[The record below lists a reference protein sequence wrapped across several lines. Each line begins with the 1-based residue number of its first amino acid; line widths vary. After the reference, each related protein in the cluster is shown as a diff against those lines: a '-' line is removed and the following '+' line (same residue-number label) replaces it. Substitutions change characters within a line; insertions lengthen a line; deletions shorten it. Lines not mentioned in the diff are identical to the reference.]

1 MNLLVAENLSKSFGT
16 KTLFDKIS
24 FGINEGDKIGL
35 IGINGTG
42 KSTLLKII
50 AGIEESDEGTVT
62 TKRGLKISYLPQT
75 PDFDASK
82 SILENVVFGKT
93 ADEDYR
99 NLRGEAAAML
109 SELGITDTSVSP
121 QLLSGGQ
128 RKRAALIRTLLTES
142 DILVLDEPTNH
153 LDAEMTE
160 WLEDTLKAY
169 KGAFIC
175 ITHDRY
181 FLDEVTN
188 KIFELDKRKLYSY
201 TANYSRFV
209 ELKAEREDMEQA
221 TERKNKTLFKQ
232 ELAWMLRGA
241 RARSTKQKAHI
252 QRFQALRDRKRPE
265 TDDSIDLFS
274 AYSRLGK
281 KTLIA
286 DRLCK
291 AFAQNDGSSKTLITD
306 FSYTFLQ
313 NDRIGIIGS
322 NGCGKTTLIK
332 MLTEELAPDSG
343 TVEYGITVNF
353 GIFSQECQ
361 FMNPEQR
368 VIDYIKDT
376 AEVIHTKEGAIT
388 ASRMCERFLFNSD
401 QQYSAIGKLSGGEK
415 RRLYLLKVLMSS
427 PNILILDEP
436 TNDLDITTLTILEDY
451 LNSFEGII
459 IAVSHDRY
467 FLDKICKRLFVFKGN
482 SRIIQFEGNYTDYR
496 ETEYGDA
503 EYGKA
508 EFSENSITSKN
519 PANNRSTGNM
529 VNSKNTNTSSASK
542 DTSNPKSWKADA
554 PKKLKFSYSEKLEY
568 ETIDSDIEKLEM
580 TIASLE
586 EQIQKTVSDY
596 IELNRLM
603 SEKEAAEKKLEEKT
617 GRWLYLTELAEK
629 IEKQ

>member
-1 MNLLVAENLSKSFGT
+1 MNLLVAENISKSFGT

-24 FGINEGDKIGL
+24 FGINDGDKVGL

-50 AGIEESDEGTVT
+50 AGLEETDEGTIT
-62 TKRGLKISYLPQT
+62 TKRGLRISYLPQT
-75 PDFDASK
+75 PDFDDAL
-82 SILENVVFGKT
+82 SILDNVVRGKT
-93 ADEDYR
+93 AADDYR
-99 NLRGEAAAML
+99 NIRGEATVML
-109 SELGITDTSVSP
+109 ADLGITDTSVSP
-121 QLLSGGQ
+121 RILSGGQ
-128 RKRAALIRTLLTES
+128 RKRAALVRTLLTES
-142 DILVLDEPTNH
+142 DVLVLDEPTNH

-160 WLEDTLKAY
+160 WLEETLNNY

-201 TANYSRFV
+201 TANYSKFV

-252 QRFQALRDRKRPE
+252 QRFQALRDRKKIE
-265 TDDSIDLFS
+265 TDDNVELFS

-286 DRLCK
+286 DNLSK
-291 AFAQNDGSSKTLITD
+291 AYKQADGTEKTLFKG

-313 NDRIGIIGS
+313 NDRIGIIGP
-322 NGCGKTTLIK
+322 NGCGKSTLIK
-332 MLTEELAPDSG
+332 TLTGELQPDSG
-343 TVEYGITVNF
+343 NVEYGITVNY
-353 GIFSQECQ
+353 GIFAQECE

-368 VIDYIKDT
+368 VIDYIRDT
-376 AEVIHTKEGAIT
+376 AEVIHTKEGAVT
-388 ASRMCERFLFNSD
+388 ASKMCERFLFNSD

-415 RRLYLLKVLMSS
+415 RRLYLLKVLMTA

-467 FLDKICKRLFVFKGN
+467 FLDKLCSRLFVFKGN
-482 SRIIQFEGNYTDYR
+482 GIIKQFEGNYTDYK
-496 ETEYGDA
+496 ESELSSEY
-503 EYGKA
+503 
-508 EFSENSITSKN
+508 EN
-519 PANNRSTGNM
+519 NNTAART
-529 VNSKNTNTSSASK
+529 NSGNTSEPSGGNSSAKQNNSTTDKSSSK
-542 DTSNPKSWKADA
+542 DWKANSV
-554 PKKLKFSYSEKLEY
+554 KKLKFTYNEQKEY
-568 ETIDSDIEKLEM
+568 ETIDDD
-580 TIASLE
+580 IASLE
-586 EQIQKTVSDY
+586 QKIAETDKQISESSSNY
-596 IELNRLM
+596 FELNKLM
-603 SEKEAAEKKLEEKT
+603 EEKEKLEAELEAKT
-617 GRWLYLTELAEK
+617 ERWIYLTELAEK
-629 IEKQ
+629 IENQ